1 MSSIGMY
8 LYGFTTAECSPGE
21 GLRGLADAPVRL
33 VTFGDLAAVVSD
45 HPVQKFTPTRS
56 NLEPHHRVVREVCG
70 RHVLIPAAFGHL
82 SETEEQLLDVLR
94 ENCSAIRAEL
104 ERLTGK
110 VELGLKLRWNVENI
124 FAYLVLCDNQLREA
138 RDRVF
143 RKSQASFDEKIAV
156 GSLFEARLSS
166 ERNRLSDILWS
177 GLDQAIYD
185 KRVNPPRDEKTVCNA
200 ALLIERRRSIEFAQ
214 ALEETAGFFDSSFA
228 LEYNGPWP
236 PYSFVNLRLHHAAHA
251 QNA

>member
-1 MSSIGMY
+1 M
-8 LYGFTTAECSPGE
+8 
-21 GLRGLADAPVRL
+21 
-33 VTFGDLAAVVSD
+33 
-45 HPVQKFTPTRS
+45 
-56 NLEPHHRVVREVCG
+56 
-70 RHVLIPAAFGHL
+70 
-82 SETEEQLLDVLR
+82 LR

-236 PYSFVNLRLHHAAHA
+236 PYSFVNLRLHHAAHDVVGHVA
-251 QNA
+251 LVNVGALHGLAHDYGPQLHRGEGHEGATEFAERCSGRAENYRVVI